1 MIEIDAICLWIQVCS
16 FVIANTYGGEW
27 ACACIVTYTEAC
39 VSVWNAP
46 SPGAGGA
53 ACLWHLWS
61 RDSVQ
66 EPPLCRCNAH
76 LHPEPSCTPATLP
89 LAWWSA
95 QRDTCSHKYTA
106 HISTDDVTTLTLQ
119 HTAVMFCYFV
129 YYRSS
134 ILLPSAP
141 KASTPTNST
150 DLEKVAALKEQSAF
164 AVRYSSAHCVWSPV
178 NFLFN
183 NK

>member
-1 MIEIDAICLWIQVCS
+1 MCS
-16 FVIANTYGGEW
+16 FVKANTYGEEW

-39 VSVWNAP
+39 VSVLNAP

-106 HISTDDVTTLTLQ
+106 HISTDVQLMSWLWHRSTQLLCFVILFIIGDPF
-119 HTAVMFCYFV
+119 FC
-129 YYRSS
+129 
-134 ILLPSAP
+134 LLPQSCN
-141 KASTPTNST
+141 TNQFHWLRKSRCFERT
-150 DLEKVAALKEQSAF
+150 KCFCCKIFLCSLCMV
-164 AVRYSSAHCVWSPV
+164 SSEFP
-178 NFLFN
+178 LQQ
-183 NK
+183 